1 MIVALALLT
10 ASHQLPGAERVL
22 GKSGGRP
29 CGWGRVWSRLGC
41 DLVGAAGAARSR
53 EFENQ

>member
-1 MIVALALLT
+1 MIAALAFLT

-22 GKSGGRP
+22 GKSGGRR
-29 CGWGRVWSRLGC
+29 CGLGCVWSRLGC
-41 DLVGAAGAARSR
+41 DLVGAAVRSR